1 MQTVLL
7 LSPLG
12 IELGVLRAYEMLIW
26 AIIVVDVA
34 LLVRKILLTQQ
45 PGAVLQVL
53 LMRLIQI
60 ALVPV
65 QVDDGLL

>member
-12 IELGVLRAYEMLIW
+12 IELGVLRANEMLIW

-34 LLVRKILLTQQ
+34 LLVRQILLTQQ